1 MNEIILMRSLIAIP
15 LASFFVVVTG
25 IITDIFRDKE
35 RAFWLG
41 IRNLPGF
48 LSVLLAPPIGGVMVY
63 LFGWRSTS
71 ASQAL
76 LGIFSMILIM
86 FMLPETLNKE
96 RAKKIKLNPLA
107 PVLIMLKPRII
118 PNALVQGI
126 GFAAMYMTVAAVP
139 LTFPEYYDASD
150 IVIGLSLVP
159 FAVGS
164 ALGAACGGFSTF
176 LIRKKLGLTGTLV
189 SSLFWNILCL
199 PAFVGWGYTLEYEIW
214 LPIFFSGLIGF
225 LRNATTP
232 PILMFCMQEVP
243 GQSSAMNA
251 GLLAVQFVFG
261 SIVLAIFPSLIANG
275 VASWGQLM
283 LGLSILEAICFIPLI
298 YMTYTTYKM
307 YPPGSLLPSE
317 KQESEKLLA
326 ATTFSTNT
334 LSGSQREFRES
345 SIGYIS
351 DSTEFLR

>member
-1 MNEIILMRSLIAIP
+1 
-15 LASFFVVVTG
+15 
-25 IITDIFRDKE
+25 
-35 RAFWLG
+35 
-41 IRNLPGF
+41 
-48 LSVLLAPPIGGVMVY
+48 
-63 LFGWRSTS
+63 
-71 ASQAL
+71 
-76 LGIFSMILIM
+76 
-86 FMLPETLNKE
+86 
-96 RAKKIKLNPLA
+96 
-107 PVLIMLKPRII
+107 
-118 PNALVQGI
+118 
-126 GFAAMYMTVAAVP
+126 MTVAAVP